1 MDFLD
6 SSCHQSQ
13 KLSLGETR
21 FYMSRRYKLNLCSL
35 WRIVNHNNNHNPKM
49 FGFLA
54 QYYSIIT
61 NSTAYFVLCFF
72 RDTLT
77 ESKSSTLCV
86 LFRTYTVDHKLNV
99 NCIRGFG
106 SIHSLRKKSFLQN
119 YEFLIP
125 QAWLFSAV

>member
-1 MDFLD
+1 ML
-6 SSCHQSQ
+6 
-13 KLSLGETR
+13 
-21 FYMSRRYKLNLCSL
+21 
-35 WRIVNHNNNHNPKM
+35 
-49 FGFLA
+49 GFLA

-99 NCIRGFG
+99 IAFVDLAP
-106 SIHSLRKKSFLQN
+106 ST
-119 YEFLIP
+119 
-125 QAWLFSAV
+125 V